1 MDRGLL
7 NAMIAAP
14 MTQHLDGARPGRW
27 LAGLALTLA
36 LVLASCG
43 PATPSPSP
51 SAPAPSVPSATPSPS
66 PTPDP
71 TPEPTAR
78 DTNPADPALAALIPD
93 EVAGQTV
100 DKPPVTDFAF
110 TPADVGPVF
119 GEIGMRFTAVQVAFI
134 TPRKLSLYAMRMS
147 APFARTLDLE
157 PYLAAA
163 GEFVGIAG
171 LHREPW
177 HLTGV
182 AGHTVWVRPEDNATA
197 AGTMIY
203 TWATN
208 GYVFLMIGTDDTL
221 NQAMLAALPGEP
233 PPTPSPSPSPTVAPS
248 SSVAPLPS
256 ATGS

>member
-1 MDRGLL
+1 
-7 NAMIAAP
+7 MIAAP

-27 LAGLALTLA
+27 LAGLASTLA

-43 PATPSPSP
+43 PATPSPSRMAPSP
-51 SAPAPSVPSATPSPS
+51 SALSATPSPS
-66 PTPDP
+66 PTPAP
-71 TPEPTAR
+71 TPQPTAP
-78 DTNPADPALAALIPD
+78 DTNPPDPALAALIPD
-93 EVAGQTV
+93 EVAGQAV
-100 DKPPVTDFAF
+100 NKPPVTDFAY

-134 TPRKLSLYAMRMS
+134 TPRRLSLYAMRMIP
-147 APFARTLDLE
+147 PFATTVDLE

-177 HLTGV
+177 QLSGV
-182 AGHTVWVRPEDNATA
+182 AGHTVWVRPEDDATV

-233 PPTPSPSPSPTVAPS
+233 PPRPSPSLTASPAPS
-248 SSVAPLPS
+248 GASIAPSTSPS
-256 ATGS
+256 AS